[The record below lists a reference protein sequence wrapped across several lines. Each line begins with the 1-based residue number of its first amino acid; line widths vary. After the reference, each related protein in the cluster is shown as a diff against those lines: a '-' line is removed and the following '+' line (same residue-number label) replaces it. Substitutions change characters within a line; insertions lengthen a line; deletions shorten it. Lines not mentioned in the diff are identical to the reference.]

1 MTEEEQI
8 LAAISASLHEE
19 KKVEEVYYEDEEQAI
34 NASLAAMKI
43 NEMDDQLEKTLQQMQ
58 KNDTEAKKLDN
69 YSDLLN
75 LDYI

>member
-19 KKVEEVYYEDEEQAI
+19 KKVEEVYYEDEEKAI